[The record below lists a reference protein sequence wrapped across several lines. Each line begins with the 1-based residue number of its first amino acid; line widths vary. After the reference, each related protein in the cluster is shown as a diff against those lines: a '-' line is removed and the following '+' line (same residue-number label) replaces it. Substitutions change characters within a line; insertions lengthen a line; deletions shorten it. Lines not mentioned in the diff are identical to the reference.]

1 MSPKKRKQI
10 MDELILIQNN
20 KNGVQKNEI
29 NLKEN
34 VTKQAP
40 KYRTKTL
47 VEINDNIKPGDYAA
61 SDQTIYQTTMLK
73 SSL

>member
-1 MSPKKRKQI
+1 MEYKK
-10 MDELILIQNN
+10 
-20 KNGVQKNEI
+20 EI

-61 SDQTIYQTTMLK
+61 SDQIRYQTTMLK

>member
-1 MSPKKRKQI
+1 MEYKK
-10 MDELILIQNN
+10 
-20 KNGVQKNEI
+20 EI